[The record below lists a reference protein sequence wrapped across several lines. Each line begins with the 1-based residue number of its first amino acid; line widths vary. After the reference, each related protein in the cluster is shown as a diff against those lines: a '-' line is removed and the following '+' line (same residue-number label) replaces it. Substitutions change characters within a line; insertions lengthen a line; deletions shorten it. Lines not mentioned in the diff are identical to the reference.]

1 MILAFPGEGGDFY
14 VVFRSGE
21 RRVLRFASTGAL
33 LGTIAVDARHVSKP
47 IDLPFKR
54 GKTRLA
60 GFCWAAAFDRGFLYL
75 SAPSPV
81 DGKDLGPGREISVID
96 AAGVLRAVVA
106 LSRPVHRFVVE
117 GDRIFAVD
125 DEGELRIFEVVR

>member
-1 MILAFPGEGGDFY
+1 MLLALPGEGGDFF

-21 RRVLRFASTGAL
+21 RRVLRFASTGAP
-33 LGTIAVDARHVSKP
+33 LGSVSVDERHASKS

-54 GKTRLA
+54 GKKRLD

-75 SAPSPV
+75 AAPAPI
-81 DGKDLGPGREISVID
+81 DGKDLGPGREISVVD
-96 AAGVLRAVVA
+96 AAGVLRAVVV
-106 LSRPVHRFVVE
+106 LPRPVHRFVVE